1 MLLNELF
8 SGAPEIE
15 ISQLSV
21 DSRMPME
28 NAIFFCLN
36 GIKYDGHDYIEE
48 AVKNGAKVIVYSRDI
63 EKKEKAIY
71 IKVADV
77 NKTLKKTA
85 VLFYEDPGKNIVQYV
100 IGGNYGRCSVASFI
114 NHFLNKKEKCGYVGI
129 LGIRYD
135 RTELRSSVTTLNALE
150 NIKILQT
157 MKEHGIT
164 SCTFEANAS
173 SLNLQKLDS
182 IDPSFFIYTCTDT
195 NANENQLNEYF
206 SYFRRYLYTLEN
218 STVVLFNAD
227 DVSYMELSDC
237 VDNYMT
243 YGVYEDADYRI
254 SDIFLSGQGI
264 AFSLTHEGKTYSL
277 SCSLQG
283 IVNVYNLTA
292 AAAVLHQ
299 KGYPLEEIIE
309 EMKDV
314 PFVDGVMDRCDPL
327 YNVIVD
333 SAYDITSIDE
343 ICRYARKISEG
354 HKAIG
359 VISINYTDGDSR
371 LEKIMQICQKNL
383 DVTILTENESLE
395 GEVMRILSRCDRYTK
410 KDARVI
416 HCDLRSLAIKN
427 AIEIMNQGDTLII
440 IGKGNEKFLSMG
452 LGKEFYQG
460 DRFYVQKYLDK
471 RRKEENDAESVN

>member
-8 SGAPEIE
+8 SGAPEIQ
-15 ISQLSV
+15 IRQLSV
-21 DSRMPME
+21 DSRLPME
-28 NAIFFCLN
+28 DAIFFCLN
-36 GIKYDGHDYIEE
+36 GIKYDGHDYIDE
-48 AVKNGAKVIVYSRDI
+48 AVSNGAKVIIYSRDI
-63 EKKEKAIY
+63 QRKEKAIY
-71 IKVADV
+71 IKVSDV

-85 VLFYEDPGKNIVQYV
+85 RLFYGDPGKGIVKYV
-100 IGGNYGRCSVASFI
+100 VGGNYGRCSVTSFI

-135 RTELRSSVTTLNALE
+135 RTELKSSVTTLNALE
-150 NIKILQT
+150 NLKILQT
-157 MKEHGIT
+157 MKENGIS

-195 NANENQLNEYF
+195 NSNESQLNEYF

-218 STVVLFNAD
+218 ATKVLFNAD
-227 DVSYMELSDC
+227 DVSYMDLCDC
-237 VDNYMT
+237 VDNYVT
-243 YGVYEDADYRI
+243 YGLYEDADYRI
-254 SDIFLSGQGI
+254 SEISVTSEGI
-264 AFSLTHEGKTYSL
+264 RFNLNHEGEKYSVN
-277 SCSLQG
+277 CSLQG
-283 IVNVYNLTA
+283 SVNVYNLTA
-292 AAAVLHQ
+292 AIAALHQ
-299 KGYPLEEIIE
+299 KGYPLPEIIE
-309 EMKDV
+309 GMKDV
-314 PFVDGVMDRCDPL
+314 SCVDGVMERCDPQ

-333 SAYDITSIDE
+333 AAYDISSINE
-343 ICRYARKISEG
+343 ICLYAKKVSEG

-395 GEVMRILSRCDRYTK
+395 GEVMKILSHCDKYTR
-410 KDARVI
+410 KDSRVI
-416 HCDLRSLAIKN
+416 HCDIRSQAIKN
-427 AIEIMNQGDTLII
+427 GIEIMNRGDTLII

-460 DRFYVQKYLDK
+460 DRYYAQRYLER
-471 RRKEENDAESVN
+471 RRKEEELIE